1 MLKVA
6 ERRVVHA
13 PVTPAKGKRASSFPR
28 RSGRP
33 SRDPADN
40 ADPLSSETRIK
51 RAPREQADER
61 DAIEASID
69 AALRELDS
77 LEMPAARKKAPGRRV
92 PPFPGTGRTQAVPLL
107 PSVRPARG
115 PGSKK
120 GG

>member
-1 MLKVA
+1 M
-6 ERRVVHA
+6 
-13 PVTPAKGKRASSFPR
+13 TPAKVKRPSSAPR

-33 SRDPADN
+33 SRSPANDGERL
-40 ADPLSSETRIK
+40 ASETRIK
-51 RAPREQADER
+51 RAASVRPSER

-77 LEMPAARKKAPGRRV
+77 LEMTAPRKKSGGRRV

-107 PSVRPARG
+107 PSMRPARG
-115 PGSKK
+115 SGGKK